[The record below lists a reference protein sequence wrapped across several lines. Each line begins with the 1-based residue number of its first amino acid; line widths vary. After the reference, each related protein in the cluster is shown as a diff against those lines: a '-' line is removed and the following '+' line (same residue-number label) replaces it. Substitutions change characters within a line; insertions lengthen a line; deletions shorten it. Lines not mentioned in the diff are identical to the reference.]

1 MAVRRSKGL
10 QVIRWA
16 LAFVALLVF
25 LAISFRAGWVRST
38 TDFPNY
44 YTAAVLVTKH
54 APLRNYYDWPWFQTQ
69 MNYAGIEDQLG
80 GYIPQT
86 PLTMLP
92 IVPLA
97 GLQPQTAKRVWLMV
111 NLGLLIA
118 IICLLSRVTRF
129 GIPEISLLVFA
140 GFGTLHSNFL
150 FGQYYVFLL
159 FLLTAAYY
167 LLSRQRPFSA
177 GMLLG
182 LTFVLKLYGA
192 PFLLYFAVKHRW
204 RAVSGMLAAAVVGM
218 LAVILLFGWSDLIY
232 FSLHILPRAAQG
244 ATLDPYNGGNGTIT
258 TQLRRAFVI
267 EPELNPHPLWNAPWL
282 FFFLQPFVT
291 VLILLIPSL
300 LLRRSNSPKRDF
312 AWFCIALLLAS
323 PNTASYTFVLLLLPV
338 ALLLDEA
345 GRIER
350 VALLSCYI
358 LLCWP
363 MHPVWLLLALLILVG
378 RHYADLLRRNEL
390 IMAVTGAAL
399 VALTIAWRDQNAYRL
414 EPGRHWDRVAAQRG
428 AIYSSSPVVLRC
440 GIVYES
446 IGKQHYVL
454 RWAHD
459 GKNEEFVFP
468 GEAFHPQA
476 ESPDGS
482 IRFELIAHGTS
493 KSMLLDLFTKK
504 LTPAAGQTPVRDQ
517 AVSPDGRWI
526 AYTRTRAGSEHL
538 WLRSTK
544 GGQAILLAGGNC
556 NSFAPAWEPDSQ
568 SLIFASDCD
577 RGIGLPALYRARLNH
592 KS

>member
-1 MAVRRSKGL
+1 MRRSKGL
-10 QVIRWA
+10 QVTRWA
-16 LAFVALLVF
+16 LAFVALSLF
-25 LAISFRAGWVRST
+25 LATSFRAGWIYST

-44 YTAAVLVTKH
+44 YTAAVLVTKR
-54 APLRNYYDWPWFQTQ
+54 APLRNYYDWPWFQRQ
-69 MNYAGIEDQLG
+69 MNYAGIENQLG

-97 GLQPQTAKRVWLMV
+97 GLKPQTAKRVWLLV
-111 NLGLLIA
+111 NLALLIA
-118 IICLLSRVTRF
+118 VVCLLSRVMRF
-129 GIPEISLLVFA
+129 GIPEISLLAFA

-150 FGQYYVFLL
+150 LGQYYVFLL

-167 LLSRQRPFSA
+167 LLSRKRPFSA

-204 RAVSGMLAAAVVGM
+204 RAVSGMLTAAVVGIV
-218 LAVILLFGWSDLIY
+218 AAILLFGWSDLIY
-232 FSLHILPRAAQG
+232 FAVHILPRAVQG
-244 ATLDPYNGGNGTIT
+244 ATLDPYNSGNGTIT
-258 TQLRRAFVI
+258 THLRRAFVS

-282 FFFLQPFVT
+282 FFFLQPFAT
-291 VLILLIPSL
+291 LLILLIPLL
-300 LLRRSNSPKRDF
+300 LLRRSNREKRDF

-323 PNTASYTFVLLLLPV
+323 PNTASYTFFLLLLPI

-345 GRIER
+345 GPIAR
-350 VALLSCYI
+350 VALISCYV

-378 RHYADLLRRNEL
+378 RHYADFLHKNEL
-390 IMAVTGAAL
+390 IIAVTGATLLA
-399 VALTIAWRDQNAYRL
+399 VTIAWRDQNGYRL
-414 EPGRHWDRVAAQRG
+414 EPGRRWERIALQHG
-428 AIYSSSPVVLRC
+428 AIYSSSPAVLRC

-446 IGKQHYVL
+446 IEKQHYVL
-454 RWAHD
+454 RWVHD
-459 GKNEEFVFP
+459 GRNEELVFP
-468 GEAFHPQA
+468 GEAFHPEA
-476 ESPDGS
+476 ESLDGP
-482 IRFELIAHGTS
+482 IRFELVAHGTS
-493 KSMLLDLFTKK
+493 KSMFLDLFTKK
-504 LTPAAGQTPVRDQ
+504 LSPAAGRTSALEH

-526 AYTRTRAGSEHL
+526 AYTKTSAGSERL
-538 WLRSTK
+538 WLRSAK
-544 GGQAILLAGGNC
+544 GGQARLLAGGNC
-556 NSFAPAWEPDSQ
+556 NSFAPAWELDSQ

-577 RGIGLPALYRARLNH
+577 RGIGLPALYRARLDH